1 MIFRMLA
8 IKGSHGIGLRL
19 DTSLGLPQDYKSG
32 IRQDASSFLI
42 RMQTNIK
49 IRSDIKH
56 LQQPS
61 LILGNRLVRGV
72 VVSFRLA
79 VHFIYLFV

>member
-1 MIFRMLA
+1 M
-8 IKGSHGIGLRL
+8 
-19 DTSLGLPQDYKSG
+19 
-32 IRQDASSFLI
+32 
-42 RMQTNIK
+42 NIK

-61 LILGNRLVRGV
+61 LILGNCLVRGV

-79 VHFIYLFV
+79 VHFIYLFIRLKTEPTTAVTKYCRQILSNVQLRKLSFKISPPG